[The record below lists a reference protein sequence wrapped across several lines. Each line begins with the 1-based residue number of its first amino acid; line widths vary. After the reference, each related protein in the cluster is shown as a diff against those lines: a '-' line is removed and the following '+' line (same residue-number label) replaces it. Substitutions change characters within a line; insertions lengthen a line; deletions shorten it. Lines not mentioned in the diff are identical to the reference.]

1 MRLRSWNGKRV
12 GFVRSVFGGRRIPIA
27 DPFELSTF
35 VQKAAD
41 GGGLGS
47 LAEKSRRYLI

>member
-12 GFVRSVFGGRRIPIA
+12 GFVRSVSGGRRIPIV

-35 VQKAAD
+35 VRNVED
-41 GGGLGS
+41 GEDWGS
-47 LAEKSRRYLI
+47 LVEKSRRY